1 MRRLPFAISVV
12 LAISCG
18 TEPSGTLTLTVEDL
32 PEFWPDASLDV
43 RGTVTREPSSDT
55 PVILTVA
62 GGGETVQDTVGGTF
76 NFSVPLKL
84 NQENQLSIMAYDGT
98 GSIADAVVVSVFHDD
113 TGPVVVSS
121 VPANGQ
127 LGVGLTTAIEVRY
140 AEPLVQTGPDAAF
153 ILEQNSRPVP
163 GTATLSGDNTLFTFQ
178 PDQSLEPASIYE
190 MVLEGFTDEA
200 GNTAGG
206 TGENACF
213 ITTFDPAQ
221 FVVTQ
226 DTSSDIFQSVP
237 PPSAMRPL
245 DILGGTLAR
254 LGSTLYGIFEFD
266 ENRSLNGSDDA
277 ASVWLDIDV
286 DNNPTTGFQA
296 FKDFQFDAAF
306 PQFNTNLGVELMVA
320 LDGHLLS
327 DSGFVG
333 VNTDDVEWTI
343 IDRFQPGVCG
353 RRFGFHTTMILGDS
367 IQDDGN
373 FGFAYTAFAV
383 EDSVTGTG
391 GAWGDP
397 VPLSGSFTANLLDP
411 GLSASRTIPLPTRRV
426 WPPVQVEAPLIRM
439 LQLLQGR

>member
-1 MRRLPFAISVV
+1 MRRLAFAVSVV

-43 RGTVTREPSSDT
+43 RGTVTREPASDT

-62 GGGETVQDTVGGTF
+62 GGSETIKDTVDGTF

-84 NQENQLSIMAYDGT
+84 NQENQLSIMAFDGT
-98 GSIADAVVVSVFHDD
+98 GTIADAVVVSVFHDD

-121 VPANGQ
+121 TPANGQ
-127 LGVGLTTAIEVRY
+127 LDVALTTAVEVRY

-153 ILEQNSRPVP
+153 ILKQNSRPVP
-163 GTATLSGDNTLFTFQ
+163 GTPTLSGDKTLFTFQ

-190 MVLEGFTDEA
+190 VVLEGFTDEA
-200 GNTAGG
+200 GNAAGG
-206 TGENACF
+206 QGQNACF
-213 ITTFDPAQ
+213 VTTFDPAQ
-221 FVVTQ
+221 TVTTQ
-226 DTSSDIFQSVP
+226 DTSTSVFQSATP
-237 PPSAMRPL
+237 PTVLRPVDL
-245 DILGGTLAR
+245 LGGTLAR

-266 ENRSLNGSDDA
+266 DNRSLSGAGDA
-277 ASVWLDIDV
+277 ASVWLDIDI

-296 FKDFQFDAAF
+296 FKDFQFDESF
-306 PQFNTNLGVELMVA
+306 PAYNTNLRVELVVA
-320 LDGHLLS
+320 LDGHVLG

-333 VNTDDVEWTI
+333 VNTDVAQWTV

-353 RRFGFHTTMILGDS
+353 RRFGFHTTVILGDS

-383 EDSVTGTG
+383 EDSSLGG
-391 GAWGDP
+391 GAVADP
-397 VPLSGSFTANLLDP
+397 VPLSGSFSADLLDP
-411 GLSASRTIPLPTRRV
+411 GLSASRTVPLPTRSV
-426 WPPVQVEAPLIRM
+426 WPPVTVEAPLIRM